1 MLPDTNIL
9 NIRHYRSTFET
20 MLSGLKTLPDPF
32 VKFSA
37 LQDEVSSRCAA
48 IGAVGFALTGVT
60 AIGEWFYI
68 RRA

>member
-9 NIRHYRSTFET
+9 NIQHYRSNFET
-20 MLSGLKTLPDPF
+20 MLSGLKTLPDTF

-37 LQDEVSSRCAA
+37 LQDEVSSRCSA